1 MSDQQAILE
10 TSGKCEPNIS
20 YALIEAN
27 RVKDI
32 FKGSSL
38 PSYNAQQIKLFALPV
53 GEEYKYAIGQALNE
67 SGQLEELSL
76 DQAKAMQTSKVI
88 SAFELEVARVQ
99 KEYIPLDEVLT
110 YELQYQEALA
120 GISADTPFINELAKV
135 KGEDRADLINK
146 IKTKHEAY
154 TTKLA
159 TLLGLKAKAVK
170 QIENASNFEE
180 VLKINY
186 SAPTEEQPT

>member
-10 TSGKCEPNIS
+10 TSGRCEPNIS
-20 YALIEAN
+20 YALVEAN

-38 PSYNAQQIKLFALPV
+38 PSYNVEHIKLFALPV
-53 GEEYKYAIGQALNE
+53 GEEHKYVVGQALNE
-67 SGQLEELSL
+67 NGELEALTL

-110 YELQYQEALA
+110 YELQYQEAML
-120 GISADTPFINELAKV
+120 GITQDTPFINELAKV
-135 KGEDRADLINK
+135 REENRVDLINK

>member
-1 MSDQQAILE
+1 MAKAILE
-10 TSGKCEPNIS
+10 TSGKCESNTS

-38 PSYNAQQIKLFALPV
+38 PSYNTQHIKLFALPA

-67 SGQLEELSL
+67 NGELEELSL
-76 DQAKAMQTSKVI
+76 DQAKAMQISKVI

-110 YELQYQEALA
+110 FELQYQEAML
-120 GISADTPFINELAKV
+120 GITQNTPFINELAKV
-135 KGEDRADLINK
+135 RGENRIDLINK
-146 IKTKHEAY
+146 IKEKHETY

-159 TLLGLKAKAVK
+159 TLLGSKAKAVK
-170 QIENASNFEE
+170 QIENASNIEE
-180 VLKINY
+180 VIKINY
-186 SAPTEEQPT
+186 SAPQPTT